1 MSEQKKEQRKH
12 LFGST
17 EKSDFILNM
26 SKEQTYKLCGLYS
39 IIAIA
44 ILLVINI
51 PYTFIKHTFDY
62 VDEDNITH
70 YADSMLADYA
80 SILVIGA
87 GLIGFWFF
95 LVGRMKKEII
105 VSKNRSLAVIAL
117 VLAVSAW
124 SMFASGDISTGF
136 FGYLDRSEG
145 LLTILAYWGF
155 FAAGMSVTGDKWRLR
170 FTDFIIAAGLFNAA
184 VGILQAV
191 PALDGVVPNKFRDL
205 FIRLGE
211 KTTASNEFS
220 IEGQGIFEKG
230 HAASGFLITPFALA
244 AVMTITFGLAAAG
257 FAFEKSGK
265 KKIFYGVSALACTAA
280 AVLTKTVVGIIGIG
294 AAALTAVVIAVVASA
309 KTKQKKPL
317 ALSLAA
323 ILAAGVCVCSLVLSG
338 AAEFKDEEIV
348 YTDTFYRLSVGYPR
362 ENDEGLWI
370 YPYLWNDGA
379 YLIETH
385 PITGTGP
392 DNWSEMYESL
402 CTTDRSFNEYI
413 DVGMQR
419 GLICLALYVV
429 FLLITLKKMGSAAAA
444 HLKDEK
450 TVCWVSVGLLC
461 AFVGYLVQAFF
472 NSGSNYS
479 SPYFFMI
486 AGIGWSYMAA
496 GKIAAA
502 APKKKGKTTG
512 SKK

>member
-80 SILVIGA
+80 SILVIAA
-87 GLIGFWFF
+87 GLVGFWFF

-105 VSKNRSLAVIAL
+105 IGKNRSLAVIVL

-155 FAAGMSVTGDKWRLR
+155 FAAGMSVTGDKWRLKV
-170 FTDFIIAAGLFNAA
+170 TDFIIAAGLFNAV
-184 VGILQAV
+184 VGILQAI
-191 PALDGVVPNKFRDL
+191 PALDSVVPNKFKDL

-211 KTTASNEFS
+211 KTTADNEFFVA
-220 IEGQGIFEKG
+220 GQGIFEKG

-265 KKIFYGVSALACTAA
+265 KKIFYGVSAVACTTA
-280 AVLTKTVVGIIGIG
+280 AVLTKTVVGMIGVG
-294 AAALTAVVIAVVASA
+294 AAALTVVITAIVYSA
-309 KTKQKKPL
+309 KKKQKKPL
-317 ALSLAA
+317 ALALGT
-323 ILAAGVCVCSLVLSG
+323 ILAAGVCICSLVLSG
-338 AAEFKDEEIV
+338 AAEFKDEEVI
-348 YTDTFYRLSVGYPR
+348 YTDVFYRLSTGVPR

-385 PITGTGP
+385 PITGVGP
-392 DNWSEMYESL
+392 DNYGEMYNAQ

-413 DVGMQR
+413 DVAMQR
-419 GLICLALYVV
+419 GIICLVLYVV
-429 FLLITLKKMGSAAAA
+429 FLLITVKKMCSAAAE
-444 HLKDEK
+444 HFKDDK
-450 TVCWVSVGLLC
+450 TVCWVAVGLLC
-461 AFVGYLVQAFF
+461 AFAGYLVQAFF
-472 NSGSNYS
+472 NSGTNYS
-479 SPYFFMI
+479 TPYFFII
-486 AGIGWSYMAA
+486 AGIGWSYFAKGNPA
-496 GKIAAA
+496 TEKSGKKD
-502 APKKKGKTTG
+502 KKKK
-512 SKK
+512 